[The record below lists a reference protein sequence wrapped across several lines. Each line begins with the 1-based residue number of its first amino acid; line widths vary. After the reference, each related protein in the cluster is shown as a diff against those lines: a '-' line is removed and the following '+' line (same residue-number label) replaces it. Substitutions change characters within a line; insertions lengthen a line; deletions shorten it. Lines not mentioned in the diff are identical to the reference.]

1 MFDLLNTSNL
11 DEMTNLSRKFL
22 ETLNIFYS
30 TLYLLL
36 KLALLK
42 TSTRSTQTLLLY
54 VTIAIVERSFFAM
67 NFVKNQMCIC
77 TDMKF

>member
-11 DEMTNLSRKFL
+11 DERTNLSRKFL

-42 TSTRSTQTLLLY
+42 TRTRSTQTLLLY

>member
-11 DEMTNLSRKFL
+11 DERTNLSRKFL

>member
-22 ETLNIFYS
+22 KTLNIFYS
-30 TLYLLL
+30 MLYS
-36 KLALLK
+36 LLK
-42 TSTRSTQTLLLY
+42 TSIRSTQTLLLY